1 MKNLHSIGTA
11 TVDESFFHPN
21 HDSLTGRGE
30 CTCRVGSG
38 SKSKDDRGNEF
49 HGSEGLFCCGCWC
62 GRCWIFMGDT
72 VIDARLV
79 EVFRSQYI
87 FALRQQT

>member
-30 CTCRVGSG
+30 CTCRVGSS

-49 HGSEGLFCCGCWC
+49 HGSEGLFLLWLFVGVVGVGYLW
-62 GRCWIFMGDT
+62 
-72 VIDARLV
+72 VIPL
-79 EVFRSQYI
+79 STQGW
-87 FALRQQT
+87 